1 MSEMVI
7 EPQPLAVKLDG
18 NDLRF
23 SWPAKG
29 TFILEESDA
38 LGQAAD
44 WNEGGSGSAKEGDEM
59 IVRVRPTNTGQKFF
73 RLRSE

>member
-1 MSEMVI
+1 MSEMVV

-18 NDLRF
+18 NDLKF

-29 TFILEESDA
+29 GFILESTDA
-38 LGQAAD
+38 LGQTAD
-44 WNEGGSGSAKEGDEM
+44 WHEVGSGAAKEEDRM
-59 IVRVRPTNTGQKFF
+59 TVRVRPAKTGQKFF